1 MVIIG
6 IDAHT
11 RSQVWVGLEEATS
24 LLNRVEVFD
33 APRGYADGLRKQLRD
48 HAYEIVIGTGRHPL
62 SDGAELGTVR
72 EAAPPYSWWPDM
84 HLDAH
89 LLVEVAFEEGPP
101 AYGAPVQAVLT
112 QIRDAVN
119 DAIRTVE
126 PYV

>member
-1 MVIIG
+1 MPI
-6 IDAHT
+6 
-11 RSQVWVGLEEATS
+11 
-24 LLNRVEVFD
+24 
-33 APRGYADGLRKQLRD
+33 
-48 HAYEIVIGTGRHPL
+48 
-62 SDGAELGTVR
+62 
-72 EAAPPYSWWPDM
+72 
-84 HLDAH
+84 